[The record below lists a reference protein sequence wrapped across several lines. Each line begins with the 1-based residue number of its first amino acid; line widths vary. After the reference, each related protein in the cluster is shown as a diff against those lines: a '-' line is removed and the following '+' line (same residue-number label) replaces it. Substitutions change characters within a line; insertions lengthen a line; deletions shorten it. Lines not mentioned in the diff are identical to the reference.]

1 MTIETYG
8 AFGEIG
14 QRDGQRVKEGA
25 RRKRTSGLPVARP
38 PTSEKDLE
46 RLRRAAWRRE
56 GVLNVQQ
63 TDGRLSWPERE
74 LIRALGARLYGG
86 REDGA

>member
-1 MTIETYG
+1 MTETYG

-14 QRDGQRVKEGA
+14 QRDGQRVKDGTK
-25 RRKRTSGLPVARP
+25 RKRTSGLPVARP

-46 RLRRAAWRRE
+46 RLRRAVWRKE

-63 TDGRLSWPERE
+63 ADVRLSWPERE
-74 LIRALGARLYGG
+74 LIGAIGTKLYGG
-86 REDGA
+86 REDGS